1 MSITRTELEYLL
13 EQQAIKYER
22 AMKTAIAEAL
32 GNRDNGRWMS
42 QAEAYRLYSRTNVER
57 WVSKGRLRVYSAG
70 AGKRK
75 RIYSSDLDECQRN
88 NW

>member
-32 GNRDNGRWMS
+32 SGKDSGRWLS
-42 QAEAYRLYSRTNVER
+42 QAEAYRIYGRANVER
-57 WVSKGRLRVYSAG
+57 WASKGRLKVYSAG

-75 RIYSSDLDECQRN
+75 RVYSSDLDNCQRN